1 MTVYLA
7 PGVYVEEQDLG
18 PVPIEGVSTSTAGF
32 VGMTVRGPV
41 KGLPTLVTSFLEFK
55 RNFGGYLGELPIP
68 LPSNFQDYKYLP
80 YSVDGFF
87 ANGGELLYIVR
98 VVPHNASAA
107 SAATWGGMI
116 TRLKENTLFNP
127 AERQKTLKTTSLR
140 GIQIGS
146 KLQLRMTKEGVSR
159 DSVVLIIQSID
170 ANGVITVDQDI
181 STTQDTVFDSRYTTV
196 FTDVDAI
203 DPQTG
208 LLTHLA
214 TPTPTPTTP
223 PPGSFTIKAN
233 SVGSWGNKI
242 VVQSSPD
249 SAARAE
255 VDSFVSGANDNN
267 KIRMKSTAGF
277 YAKAWVEID
286 QGLGSPKRYLQVN
299 SVDGTV
305 LTLSGNKLTPE
316 NVVASAKAAAD
327 AATAAAQAADAA
339 KTAADAAK
347 TAADADAGAAQ
358 ATKTAA
364 DAAKTAA
371 DAAKTAA
378 DAAKTA
384 ADAASTPTVISTCE
398 FQLQV
403 NYGDVSEQFGGLT
416 LENIPGRYYVNQIN
430 SGSNL
435 LITADAPAG
444 ETHPFL
450 YPSGSI
456 PSSSDGL
463 NLNILIDTNGSDGT
477 APPTEGDYQGEDA
490 DPGQRTGIRALEDI
504 EEISIIAAPGV
515 TLQFVQDVL
524 IEQCTRLRYRFA
536 ILDPKPG
543 TGGTPLGINDIEA
556 QRRQF
561 DTKYAALYYPR
572 LMVYDPVT
580 GKTISVPPSG
590 HMAGIYART
599 DTERGVYKAPA
610 NVDIRNI
617 LDLEIKINKQKQ
629 EVLNPLN
636 INVLRDFTADG
647 RGRRVWGARCLT
659 SDTQWKYVPVRR
671 LFIFVEASLDR
682 GTQWVVFEPN
692 SYPLWARVTQS
703 ITNFLTSVWRD
714 GALMG
719 TKPEEAFF
727 VKCDRSTMSQDDIDN
742 GRLIVL
748 VGIAA
753 VKPAEFVI
761 IRISQFTA
769 SASGQ

>member
-18 PVPIEGVSTSTAGF
+18 PKPIEGVSTSTAGF

-41 KGLPTLVTSFLEFK
+41 KAVPTLVTSFLEFK
-55 RNFGGYLGELPIP
+55 RNFGGYLGDLHLDPA
-68 LPSNFQDYKYLP
+68 FQDFSYLP
-80 YSVDGFF
+80 YAVDGFF

-98 VVPHNASAA
+98 VAPKDATAA
-107 SAATWGGMI
+107 IAATWGGMV
-116 TRLKENTLFNP
+116 TRLKENNLIDT
-127 AERQKTLKTTSLR
+127 AEHKKMLKTTSLR
-140 GIQIGS
+140 GIEVGT
-146 KLQLRMTKEGVSR
+146 KLQLRMIQEGITT
-159 DSVVLIIQSID
+159 DSAVLTITSID
-170 ANGVITVDQDI
+170 TSGVITVDTDI
-181 STTQDTVFDSRYTTV
+181 TAVFDSRYTTV
-196 FTDVDAI
+196 FTDVKAI
-203 DPQTG
+203 DPATG
-208 LLTHLA
+208 LLTALA
-214 TPTPTPTTP
+214 TPTTPRP
-223 PPGSFTIKAN
+223 DSFKINAN
-233 SVGSWGNKI
+233 SQGSWGNQI
-242 VVQSSPD
+242 LVQVSPE

-255 VDSFVSGANDNN
+255 VDSFVSGANDDN
-267 KIRMKSTAGF
+267 KIRMKSTHGF
-277 YAKAWVEID
+277 YRNAWVEID
-286 QGLGSPKRYLQVN
+286 RGLGSAKRYLQVK

-305 LTLSGNKLTPE
+305 LTLLGNKLTPD
-316 NVVASAKAAAD
+316 NVVAAAKTEADAATAADAAAKAAAD
-327 AATAAAQAADAA
+327 AATAAAAAAKAAADAA
-339 KTAADAAK
+339 PGDAAAKAVADAAAADATAKGKAADAAAK
-347 TAADADAGAAQ
+347 A
-358 ATKTAA
+358 AA
-364 DAAKTAA
+364 DAAAIAA
-371 DAAKTAA
+371 R
-378 DAAKTA
+378 
-384 ADAASTPTVISTCE
+384 TPTVISTCE

-403 NYGDVSEQFGGLT
+403 NYGDVSEPFGGLT
-416 LENIPGRYYVNQIN
+416 LENIPGRYYVDQIRNN
-430 SGSNL
+430 SK
-435 LITADAPAG
+435 LISAEPLAPG
-444 ETHPFL
+444 TDTHPFL
-450 YPSGSI
+450 FPSGG
-456 PSSSDGL
+456 DGL
-463 NLNILIDTNGSDGT
+463 NLKFNTNGSDGT
-477 APPTEGDYQGEDA
+477 APPTDGDFQGEDA

-515 TLQFVQDVL
+515 TSQFVQDVL
-524 IEQCTRLRYRFA
+524 IEQCERLKYRFA
-536 ILDPKPG
+536 ILDPMPG
-543 TGGTPLGINDIEA
+543 TGDTPLSIQGIQN
-556 QRRQF
+556 QRKNF
-561 DTKYAALYYPR
+561 DTKYAAFYYPR

-599 DTERGVYKAPA
+599 DTERGVHKAPA

-617 LDLEIKINKQKQ
+617 LDLEMKINKREQ
-629 EVLNPLN
+629 EVLNPKN

-647 RGRRVWGARCLT
+647 RGRRVWGARCIT

-769 SASGQ
+769 GASGQ